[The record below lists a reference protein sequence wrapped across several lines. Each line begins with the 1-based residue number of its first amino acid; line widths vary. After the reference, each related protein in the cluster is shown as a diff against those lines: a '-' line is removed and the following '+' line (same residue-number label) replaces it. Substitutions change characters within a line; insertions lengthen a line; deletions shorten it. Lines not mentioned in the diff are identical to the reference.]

1 MSSNTDSD
9 ISSFAEWEAQNPA
22 QSFSEREQ
30 SLLDMKDPARVWG
43 DRDSSNDARSSDE
56 ESASEHAGLRSLNGG
71 VAGSGTKGQRLEIP
85 SSTQGTESQLLSQCM
100 VCYLIFLGHS
110 WKWETPIVDRS

>member
-43 DRDSSNDARSSDE
+43 DRDSSNDARSSVE
-56 ESASEHAGLRSLNGG
+56 MRKISLIVLGRTDQTGFICTEISYVTAPNTNE
-71 VAGSGTKGQRLEIP
+71 GSKQKYDGK
-85 SSTQGTESQLLSQCM
+85 
-100 VCYLIFLGHS
+100 
-110 WKWETPIVDRS
+110 